1 MRDARERLQDIL
13 DAIEHIQRY
22 AARGREAFEADELH
36 QNWFV
41 RHLQIIGEAARLLPE
56 EIRSSP
62 TCLRSLF
69 YDLGIFAAVLSLS
82 CYLTAG
88 GRGLPNFSG
97 LIAAF
102 GRTSF
107 S

>member
-1 MRDARERLQDIL
+1 MDNEIAQHPCQHCIAWISL
-13 DAIEHIQRY
+13 DRP
-22 AARGREAFEADELH
+22 G
-36 QNWFV
+36 
-41 RHLQIIGEAARLLPE
+41 LLVGGY
-56 EIRSSP
+56 
-62 TCLRSLF
+62 LRSLF

-102 GRTSF
+102 GCGRYQMSGV
-107 S
+107 